1 MWSLGREGGLGA
13 RVIEVSF
20 SFFCFSFY
28 LNFQILNLSS
38 IQGFKFIPQFKY
50 AHTKIQHGAG
60 IIYINKFI

>member
-1 MWSLGREGGLGA
+1 VESGPRRRFGRKSDRGLL
-13 RVIEVSF
+13 F
-20 SFFCFSFY
+20 FFCFSFY